1 MALIKKKKKGAA
13 EIRLQEDDFVRTVTE
28 NAKYV
33 DTSYVFVMPSEQCF
47 CIVRDGEYVDFDLSN
62 FYGGLIYPFSPT
74 LVSQGKKRQK
84 RKYKEATIFFVTTKG
99 FGQKLHWAG
108 FLPRHITDPKTQKKY
123 KVSFFGTYYVTLDL
137 EDVNNSVSLIYK
149 NVLPKFGYQNIKIGQ
164 LGLNDILMERA
175 GRVLQECVEEYVAN
189 RECSIFDDDTVASAD
204 LIKIGESFVD
214 KIGKVFSDYGLEL
227 TKYSAAKIIDS
238 LMFKEI

>member
-13 EIRLQEDDFVRTVTE
+13 EIRLQEDDFVLTVTE

-62 FYGGLIYPFSPT
+62 FFGGAIYPFSPK
-74 LVSQGKKRQK
+74 LVSKGKK
-84 RKYKEATIFFVTTKG
+84 RKYKEATIFCVTKKD
-99 FGQKLHWAG
+99 FWHKFHWAG
-108 FLPRHITDPKTQKKY
+108 FLPSYITDPKTQKKY
-123 KVSFFGTYYVTLDL
+123 QVSFSGDYYVTLDL

-189 RECSIFDDDTVASAD
+189 RECSIFDDDTVDSAD

-227 TKYSAAKIIDS
+227 PKYSAAKIIDS